1 MSRKEHLVIKK
12 KTQKI
17 VLCFLLVATMVLS
30 TGFTQNNIHT
40 VTISVDGKI
49 METRTTHTSP
59 DVILARAGVK
69 LDSKDEYTLKKTDNH
84 TQIIVHRADPASITY
99 EGQQTTT
106 MTSQP
111 TVGDMLLEEG
121 YHLEDIVANPGMDT
135 KIQENL
141 HINVDKTA
149 AKKAEEAALQQG
161 EQEARIA
168 AMSRGAHR

>member
-1 MSRKEHLVIKK
+1 MTRKWNLDLQ
-12 KTQKI
+12 KTRKI
-17 VLCFLLVATMVLS
+17 VLCFLLTATMVLS

-84 TQIIVHRADPASITY
+84 TQIIVHRAVPVSITY
-99 EGQQTTT
+99 EGQQKTI
-106 MTSQP
+106 MTSKP

-161 EQEARIA
+161 EQ
-168 AMSRGAHR
+168 